1 MQRGNHAGKRSTTGC
16 ALISSA
22 WFPAAGGDVPSPPRG
37 SKIGGI
43 PDFALPA
50 ARHALV
56 GKEVSMTEE
65 KPKGV
70 FARNAHRCAVCGQ
83 AVAVLSILFLVP
95 YLRRRH
101 EHSKERRHGWFPIRG
116 H

>member
-1 MQRGNHAGKRSTTGC
+1 
-16 ALISSA
+16 
-22 WFPAAGGDVPSPPRG
+22 
-37 SKIGGI
+37 
-43 PDFALPA
+43 
-50 ARHALV
+50 
-56 GKEVSMTEE
+56 MTEE